1 MLKSRARRIPLVDVD
16 DETKQEMVVSVLT
29 QYRILKF
36 VAVNVKETGML
47 RKPLCDIGVGTYE
60 GLSTASMDTPVIDV
74 IHTLVRKNISS
85 VPIVDERGV
94 VLNVYEAIDILTLI
108 KEGRYDELGLT
119 VGEALLKRPDVSCL
133 AILWLWLSILTAMV
147 AIGFPWGAYVF
158 GAGPTGYNL

>member
-60 GLSTASMDTPVIDV
+60 RLSTASMDTPVIDV
-74 IHTLVRKNISS
+74 IHTLVRKKISS

-119 VGEALLKRPDVSCL
+119 VGEALLKRPDVSYPASL
-133 AILWLWLSILTAMV
+133 
-147 AIGFPWGAYVF
+147 
-158 GAGPTGYNL
+158 

>member
-119 VGEALLKRPDVSCL
+119 VGEALLKRPDVSSP
-133 AILWLWLSILTAMV
+133 AILWLQLSVLTAMV
-147 AIGFPWGAYVF
+147 VLGFPWDTYLL
-158 GAGPTGYNL
+158 GAGPTRYNL

>member
-74 IHTLVRKNISS
+74 IHTLVRKKISS
-85 VPIVDERGV
+85 LPIVDSS
-94 VLNVYEAIDILTLI
+94 
-108 KEGRYDELGLT
+108 GL
-119 VGEALLKRPDVSCL
+119 S
-133 AILWLWLSILTAMV
+133 S
-147 AIGFPWGAYVF
+147 
-158 GAGPTGYNL
+158 GPCCYLRESN